1 MSILFDKW
9 KTLSSLEEALEEQQQ
24 YIQEE
29 KEKKRTPSMDSIKKL
44 KEDMKKHQQEI
55 NENPLGKTKSDES
68 EEELWNAQREETS
81 ISGGF
86 DSFSQMKKLLFQE
99 KKENF
104 YCCKNQTT
112 TGRNWMFGR

>member
-1 MSILFDKW
+1 MKYNSF
-9 KTLSSLEEALEEQQQ
+9 EEMKAAVSGEAVSEE
-24 YIQEE
+24 IVE
-29 KEKKRTPSMDSIKKL
+29 KRHTSWMDAIRKL
-44 KEDMKKHQQEI
+44 KKDMKEME
-55 NENPLGKTKSDES
+55 NNPLGKTKSDES